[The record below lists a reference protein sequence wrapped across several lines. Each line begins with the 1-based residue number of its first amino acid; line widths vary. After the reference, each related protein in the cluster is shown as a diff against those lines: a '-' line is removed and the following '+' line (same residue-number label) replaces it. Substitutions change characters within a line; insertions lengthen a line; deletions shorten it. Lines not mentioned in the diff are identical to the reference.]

1 MSVRRGG
8 LQIFRDTPSG
18 AAVVDALSGA
28 ATPFG
33 TRATG
38 GFQAAVGRG
47 YLGGSAVVQSPA
59 SPGASATLYDGT
71 SSAGRVLAVV
81 PLSQKAIIPLP
92 NVSFSVGFF
101 IVVNAA
107 WPGFFGIPFSV
118 S

>member
-1 MSVRRGG
+1 MTRAGSKV
-8 LQIFRDTPSG
+8 FKDTPSG

-38 GFQAAVGRG
+38 GFQAATGRG
-47 YLGGSAVVQSPA
+47 YLGGNAVIQAPG
-59 SPGASATLYDGT
+59 SPGSSATLIDGT
-71 SSAGRVLAVV
+71 SSAGRVLATI

-92 NVSFSVGFF
+92 SVLFAVGLF
-101 IVVNAA
+101 IFVNAA
-107 WPGFFGIPFSV
+107 RPGFFGIPFTV

>member
-38 GFQAAVGRG
+38 GFQAATGRG
-47 YLGGSAVVQSPA
+47 YLGGNAVIQAPGSAGS
-59 SPGASATLYDGT
+59 SATLIDGT
-71 SSAGRVLAVV
+71 SSAGRVLATI

-92 NVSFSVGFF
+92 NVLFSAALF
-101 IVVNAA
+101 ITVSGTR
-107 WPGFFGIPFSV
+107 PGLFSIPFHV